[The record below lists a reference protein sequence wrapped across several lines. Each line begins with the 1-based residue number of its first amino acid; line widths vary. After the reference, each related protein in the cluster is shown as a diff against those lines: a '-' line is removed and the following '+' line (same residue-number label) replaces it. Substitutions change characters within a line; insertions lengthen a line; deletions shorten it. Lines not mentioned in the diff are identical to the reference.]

1 MGDRG
6 GGVLRGHRDRK
17 SRILRWVRVNVLDNS
32 VANTQEGNRAGQHTD
47 MSETS
52 LHEQRT

>member
-1 MGDRG
+1 M
-6 GGVLRGHRDRK
+6 LRGHRDRK